1 MPGKGIGVIRTAYDG
16 VEHRFRRPDDGRP
29 ARFGQSAVIADAD
42 PRPADETASV
52 LVRFEGLGKRFEG
65 STGPVVALE
74 DVSFQ
79 VRRGEIFGIIGRSGA
94 GKSTLIRCVNRLE
107 RPSSGRVT
115 VDEQDVGT
123 LSDKD
128 LAGLRQRIG
137 MIFQH
142 FNLMS
147 SKTVFENVALPLR
160 FAGRTRGDIEETVR
174 PLLDL
179 VGLADKR
186 DVYPAKLSGG
196 QKQRVGIARA
206 LVHGPD
212 ILLCDEATSALD
224 PETTLSIL
232 QLLKDI
238 NRRLGLTIILITHE
252 MSVIR
257 EICDRVV
264 VLEAGRV
271 VEEGAV
277 SDVFARPQAAV
288 TQRFLKAI
296 LPDLPSFIA
305 ERVAPEPDP
314 ESDWDSDML
323 LRVRFSGESARDP
336 VISELALAFDLTVT
350 LVHGGIDYI
359 QTRPFGNLVISAPYR
374 GQEALSAILD
384 FLRARDVQ
392 TEVIGYV
399 PRPH

>member
-1 MPGKGIGVIRTAYDG
+1 MTRTAYSG
-16 VEHRFRRPDDGRP
+16 SLVGY
-29 ARFGQSAVIADAD
+29 GQSAVAADAD
-42 PRPADETASV
+42 LRPTDEVAPV
-52 LVRFEGLGKRFEG
+52 LVRFDGVGKRFD
-65 STGPVVALE
+65 GPAGPIAALE
-74 DVSFQ
+74 DVGFQ
-79 VRRGEIFGIIGRSGA
+79 IRRGEIFGIIGRSGA

-107 RPSSGRVT
+107 RPSSGKVV
-115 VDEQDVGT
+115 VDGQDVGA
-123 LSDKD
+123 LSDRN

-142 FNLMS
+142 FNLLS

-160 FAGRTRGDIEETVR
+160 FAGRSRKDIEETVR

-179 VGLADKR
+179 VGLTDKR

-206 LVHGPD
+206 LVHRPD

-252 MSVIR
+252 MTVIR
-257 EICDRVV
+257 EICDRVL

-277 SDVFARPQAAV
+277 SEVFARPQAAV

-296 LPDLPSFIA
+296 VPDLPPFIA
-305 ERVAPEPDP
+305 ERIALEPDRGC
-314 ESDWDSDML
+314 DML

-359 QTRPFGNLVISAPYR
+359 QTRPYGNLVISAPYR
-374 GQEALSAILD
+374 GQEALSGILD
-384 FLRARDVQ
+384 FLRARAVQ

-399 PRPH
+399 PRSH